1 MSRNKS
7 SIASFVENKFLNSTI
22 IQNRKTITGNKKY
35 YDEEVQYWVNQVFE
49 SDWSESLFNLEF
61 DNTYN
66 INHGQSLSTIDLN
79 DYVGQTFKIDSVA
92 HPRGIYVNA
101 INIFTA
107 IEDNTAPITIDIRKL
122 VNGVPSSIAIPMSIK
137 TLYPSFD
144 RTNPLEVIPWDPSSE
159 IKASVRN
166 FHYEFPIY
174 LEPGYYCFTLKTP
187 SSNYSVYIA
196 ENGKGTLNTGKTVV
210 NPYLGDFIYSGQGES
225 WVIDPTR
232 DLCFILEKCDFTV
245 GTKKLYLN
253 TSRSNFQYDLMSL
266 TTKALQI
273 PDVAYISDSY
283 ATVYEFGTLN
293 DSKIQIFPD
302 SSNIVLPS
310 HSTADV
316 LNGVQFTLE
325 LTNTDPDTTPVLDM
339 HKTGV
344 ALVRNYIDPYSET
357 ISNSELTPNGLAFAK
372 YMTKAITLNENF
384 DADGITVYV
393 DVNKPFGTDIE
404 VFYRVLNKYDPSIA
418 FADSDWYRLPKKSTD
433 APTQLSVDYAE
444 ETYEQLNLTYVGKNG
459 ELYNSFNQL
468 AVKVVFYSDDSTK
481 VPQIKNLRVIAT
493 V

>member
-1 MSRNKS
+1 MLRNKS
-7 SIASFVENKFLNSTI
+7 LIASFVENKFLKSSY
-22 IQNRKTITGNKKY
+22 IQNRKIITGNKKY
-35 YDEEVQYWVNQVFE
+35 YDEEVQYWVNQIFE
-49 SDWSESLFNLEF
+49 SNWSESLFNLEF
-61 DNTYN
+61 ENTYN
-66 INHGQSLSTIDLN
+66 INHGQSLSTMDIN
-79 DYVGQTFKIDSVA
+79 DYVGQTFKIDSVS
-92 HPRGIYVNA
+92 HPNGIYVNA
-101 INIFTA
+101 ISIFTA
-107 IEDNTAPITIDIRKL
+107 IEDTSAPITLDIRKL

-137 TLYPSFD
+137 TIYPSFN
-144 RTNPLEVIPWDPSSE
+144 RENTLEVIPWDPSAE
-159 IKASVRN
+159 IKASVRM
-166 FHYEFPIY
+166 FHFVFPIY

-225 WVIDPTR
+225 WVIDPTK
-232 DLCFILEKCDFTV
+232 DLCFILDKCNFAV
-245 GTKKLYLN
+245 GTKKVFLQ
-253 TSRSNFQYDLMSL
+253 TPRSSFQYDLLSF

-283 ATVYEFGTLN
+283 ATVYDADTLN

-325 LTNTDPDTTPVLDM
+325 LTNTHPDTTPVLDM
-339 HKTGV
+339 NKTGAV
-344 ALVRNYIDPYSET
+344 LIRNYIDQYST
-357 ISNSELTPNGLAFAK
+357 DLSNSELTPNGLAFAK
-372 YMTKAITLNENF
+372 YMTKVITLNESF

-393 DVNKPFGTDIE
+393 DVNKPFGSNIE

-418 FADSDWYRLPKKSTD
+418 FSDSDWYRLPKKSTD

-468 AVKVVFYSDDSTK
+468 AIKVVFYSDDSTK
-481 VPQIKNLRVIAT
+481 IPQIKNLRVIAT